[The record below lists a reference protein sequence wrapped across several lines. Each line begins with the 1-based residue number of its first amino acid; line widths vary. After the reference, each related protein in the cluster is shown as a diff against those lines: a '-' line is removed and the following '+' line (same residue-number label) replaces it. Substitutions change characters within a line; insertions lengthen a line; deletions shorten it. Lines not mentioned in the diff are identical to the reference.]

1 MFLEV
6 LLPLFQDVCKI
17 KTCPKSGKR
26 CYENCNGHE
35 NGMNCNGPEFIPGQF
50 VSPIHLQLQGAQWF
64 KVTKLE
70 EIFEIFDK
78 VGDVSYRI
86 VAGNTGQGK
95 EQLIRPYLFISLF
108 TSYILHN
115 EKVNDLRCSPSI
127 FRVKKIEKSEMDR
140 SCSTYGG
147 ERRQIQSFGGET

>member
-1 MFLEV
+1 LFLEV

-35 NGMNCNGPEFIPGQF
+35 VGMNCNGPEIIPRKY

-64 KVTKLE
+64 KVTKLD

-108 TSYILHN
+108 TFYVYICIL
-115 EKVNDLRCSPSI
+115 SI
-127 FRVKKIEKSEMDR
+127 FAYHSP
-140 SCSTYGG
+140 
-147 ERRQIQSFGGET
+147 